1 MLRRA
6 LFDRGPSADR
16 PREVEDDFQWRGEGV
31 SRLENLS
38 DIVFAFAL
46 SFLVA
51 SSDVPENFAQLQE
64 SLVGFFALAFC
75 FAILLLVWHSHYTF
89 FRRYGLEDGRTV
101 WLNAILLFLILLF
114 VYPLRFVAHFQ
125 TNMLLGR
132 FETPQDLAMVLSLD
146 QMPALQLVYSGG
158 YAAVF
163 AIFALLYR
171 HAGNLHRQL
180 ELTPVER
187 VLTAERVVMSWVHV
201 GVGLAAV
208 GLAFALPTLWA
219 PVSWFV
225 YFLIWPLLY
234 GVTRPYKRQYREL
247 TSGV

>member
-6 LFDRGPSADR
+6 LFTRGDSVETGRD
-16 PREVEDDFQWRGEGV
+16 VEDDFLWRGEGV

-51 SSDVPENFAQLQE
+51 STDVPENFAQLQE
-64 SLVGFFALAFC
+64 SLIGFFALAFC

-125 TNMLLGR
+125 TDMLLGR
-132 FETPQDLAMVLSLD
+132 FETGQDLAAVLALD
-146 QMPALQLVYSGG
+146 QIPELQLVYSGG

-171 HAGNLHRQL
+171 HAGKLHRQL

-201 GVGLAAV
+201 GVGVSAV
-208 GLAFALPTLWA
+208 GLAFALPVRWA
-219 PVSWFV
+219 PFSWFV

-234 GVTRPYKRQYREL
+234 TVTRPYKRRYREL
-247 TSGV
+247 TASS